1 MEDIMK
7 IEIKKVL
14 LPSLIS
20 SIILFVLGLLLF
32 FKSEVTLMSISY
44 IIGGVLFAL
53 GVMAI
58 VRFMTRENNDVF
70 TQLNIVYGVICILGG
85 VFFIKEPE
93 LIGSLMPIFL
103 GIAIIINSS
112 LKIQQALMLRN
123 MKSQYWIGSFV
134 TALLCLLCG
143 VVLLFNPFKGAVII
157 TKIIGLFLI
166 IYAIL
171 DVVNSFILKKS
182 SAVSIEI
189 GPVSETKRHK
199 RSKVKDA
206 TIVKEVD
213 KEQEE

>member
-14 LPSLIS
+14 LPSLIR

-112 LKIQQALMLRN
+112 LKIQQA
-123 MKSQYWIGSFV
+123 
-134 TALLCLLCG
+134 
-143 VVLLFNPFKGAVII
+143 
-157 TKIIGLFLI
+157 
-166 IYAIL
+166 
-171 DVVNSFILKKS
+171 
-182 SAVSIEI
+182 
-189 GPVSETKRHK
+189 
-199 RSKVKDA
+199 
-206 TIVKEVD
+206 
-213 KEQEE
+213 